1 MPDIGILKEITPE
14 EKIMRD
20 VKPSAPGLLASAF
33 V

>member
-1 MPDIGILKEITPE
+1 MPDIWILKEITRE

-20 VKPSAPGLLASAF
+20 VKPSVPGLLASAL